1 MKSNIP
7 DVSSDDFSYFLTWL
21 HEDKFFTVEQ
31 IINVVSEPYKYKEEY
46 KEFSD
51 PYQ

>member
-1 MKSNIP
+1 MMSNVP
-7 DVSSDDFSYFLTWL
+7 DVNSDDFTYFLRWL
-21 HEDKFFTVEQ
+21 HEDKFFTADQ
-31 IINVVSEPYKYKEEY
+31 IINVVSEPYKYREEY